1 VPLLTVNYQLGCHM
15 ADNDTS
21 GIAAAANAAAMA
33 EVAVVVLGLDQSQE
47 AEGLDRY
54 SIALPGVQL
63 QLIQAVL
70 AAQPKTVL
78 VLVAGGS
85 VDITWAQANV
95 PAIVHSYYPG
105 EEGGN
110 AIADVLF
117 GLYSPSGRLPITL
130 YPAAFTEQIS
140 MFSMDMREPPGKTY
154 RFYSQ
159 EPVYP
164 FGYGLSYTSF
174 TYMVTPADASTAEA
188 VTNEEGLPTF
198 GPDDTIAYNVTVT
211 NTGTTVSDV
220 SVLGFLGMV
229 GTADEDCP
237 ISQLFDFKKINLWV
251 EASHT
256 LMFRFNM
263 FAAGCVDTQGN
274 PVVKSGTWGL
284 TLGDTTV
291 QFIVSGS
298 KTGSK
303 RRT

>member
-1 VPLLTVNYQLGCHM
+1 L
-15 ADNDTS
+15 
-21 GIAAAANAAAMA
+21 
-33 EVAVVVLGLDQSQE
+33 EQSQE